1 MYRIG
6 KGRDFISAHHFGHMG
21 GDNHMAGLMD
31 SQFLYK
37 HDSRHAEM
45 RRELSEEFQ
54 MSEGAVIR
62 FLIKNA
68 YDALH

>member
-1 MYRIG
+1 MHRIG
-6 KGRDFISAHHFGHMG
+6 KGRDFLLDHHLVNLG
-21 GDNHMAGLMD
+21 GDEHMAGLMD

-37 HDSRHAEM
+37 HDRRHAEM

>member
-1 MYRIG
+1 MYRVR
-6 KGRDFISAHHFGHMG
+6 KGRDCIPDNNIVNLG
-21 GDNHMAGLMD
+21 GDDPMAGLMD

-37 HDSRHAEM
+37 HDRQHAQM

-54 MSEGAVIR
+54 LSEGAVIR

>member
-1 MYRIG
+1 MYRVR
-6 KGRDFISAHHFGHMG
+6 KGRDFIPDHHLVHLG
-21 GDNHMAGLMD
+21 GDDRMAGLMD

-37 HDSRHAEM
+37 HDSQHAQM

-68 YDALH
+68 YDAMH